1 MPSQYAPPPPAE
13 EELQTN
19 NLCRGLGSFFL
30 ARASRNLKNT
40 VDRTLDYQ
48 QSHKPKSQYKNLQA
62 HTPTLS
68 IHLSLPYQPPDL
80 APETRYKRSIFLNAT
95 CSGQHHHSVSPK
107 GIAHPIPTLL
117 YLYMNPG
124 EPVGKYAK
132 ATGCMLLVCVVDGW
146 VIQVVSMRSR
156 RAPGYVLGGLERE
169 GGVRGLGR

>member
-30 ARASRNLKNT
+30 ARASSNLKNI

-68 IHLSLPYQPPDL
+68 LHLSLPYQPPDL
-80 APETRYKRSIFLNAT
+80 APETRYKRSILLNAT

-132 ATGCMLLVCVVDGW
+132 AIGCMLLVCVVDGW

-156 RAPGYVLGGLERE
+156 RAPGYVWEDWKERVE
-169 GGVRGLGR
+169 